1 MVRRVFVVVGSLFQ
15 SLEFCCGGVCFSGQE
30 MDGEMGEVGQTILG
44 FGYRGVV
51 EGEGLFSL
59 EEAGFQEFMQDLF
72 VVVGGDEYVSL
83 EIKVLVR

>member
-1 MVRRVFVVVGSLFQ
+1 M
-15 SLEFCCGGVCFSGQE
+15 
-30 MDGEMGEVGQTILG
+30 ILG